1 MNQRIAFI
9 GVGLIGGSLALAVRQ
24 AGLYDKIYGFDTDQ
38 DNLQQA
44 LELGV
49 IDYAVSSIDEAL
61 ESVRLVVIATPVGV
75 IKPVVKAIKP
85 YWNSDCVYT
94 DVGSTK
100 QSVIHDLQDVFGE
113 LPANFVPGHP
123 VAGTEQ
129 SGSVAAFAELYRNK
143 HVILTP
149 GQSTSESALKRVR
162 ELWEQGAGAI
172 VNEMPADQHDQI
184 LAATSHLPHIAA
196 FALVN
201 LLSKNNDQLD
211 YSRFTAGGFKDFTRI
226 ASSDSEMWSDICLAN
241 REYLLPLL
249 KEYQQELEH
258 LLGWL
263 NQGDKQQ
270 LMSQFSNARKTRQ
283 HLVGG
288 NKERCINNTIETTR

>member
-1 MNQRIAFI
+1 MKQRIAFI

-24 AGLYDKIYGFDTDQ
+24 AGLYDEICGFDSDL
-38 DNLQQA
+38 DNLQLA

-49 IDYAVSSIDEAL
+49 IDDAMSSIHEIL
-61 ESVRLVVIATPVGV
+61 ESAQLVVIATPVGV
-75 IKPVVKAIKP
+75 IKPVLQAIKP

-129 SGSVAAFAELYRNK
+129 SGSGAAFAELYRNK

-149 GQSTSESALKRVR
+149 GQSTSESAVQRVR
-162 ELWEQGAGAI
+162 ELWGQGAGAI
-172 VNEMPADQHDQI
+172 VNEMPADHHDQI

-201 LLSKNNDQLD
+201 LLSKNNDDLD

-249 KEYQQELEH
+249 KDYQRELDH
-258 LLGWL
+258 LLSCL
-263 NQGDKQQ
+263 KQGDKQQ
-270 LMSQFSNARKTRQ
+270 LMSRFSNARKTRQ

-288 NKERCINNTIETTR
+288 NIDQSRNTTVETT

>member
-1 MNQRIAFI
+1 MKKRIAFI

-24 AGLYDKIYGFDTDQ
+24 AGLYEEIFGFDTDHE
-38 DNLQQA
+38 NLRQA
-44 LELGV
+44 LDLGV
-49 IDYAVSSIDEAL
+49 LDHGVSSIKDVL
-61 ESVRLVVIATPVGV
+61 ESARLVVIATPVGV
-75 IKPVVKAIKP
+75 IKPVLQAIKP

-100 QSVIHDLQDVFGE
+100 QSVIRDVEHVFGE

-129 SGSVAAFAELYRNK
+129 SGSVAALAELYRNK
-143 HVILTP
+143 QVILTP
-149 GQSTSESALKRVR
+149 AKTTSISALNRVR

-172 VNEMPADQHDQI
+172 INEMPADQHDQI
-184 LAATSHLPHIAA
+184 LAATSHLPHVAA

-201 LLSKNNDQLD
+201 LLSKNDDNLD

-241 REYLLPLL
+241 RDYLLPLL
-249 KEYQQELEH
+249 EGYQQELDS
-258 LLGWL
+258 LLSWL

-270 LMSQFSNARKTRQ
+270 LKSQFYNARKTRQ
-283 HLVGG
+283 HLVSG
-288 NKERCINNTIETTR
+288 NPVLDHNKTVETT